1 MDAQSF
7 DILHQLL
14 ILNTFQLDKE
24 ELQLQLLSHPSFPSL
39 YSLAEVLQHFG
50 IDHVAVSLPTTTN
63 TLEQLPDSFIANIK
77 INDKE
82 QLVLVTQHKKYIK
95 LSYSSSKTAK
105 LTIDQ
110 FLNYWTGVLL
120 AIEKNKPES
129 SNKRRS
135 YERLIIAILYFLVI
149 ALIGGTVWM
158 KASFYTGLYFSSSIV
173 GLLFSIIIIKHELGW
188 QSPNVSKFCQISGG
202 TNCSDVIHS
211 KGAKLFGWIK
221 LSDLSLIFFN
231 ALSLSWLVAFIAK
244 IPFWHIAVF
253 TTIASVPMLIY
264 SLYYQYRVVRKWC
277 PLCLTIT
284 GVLIIQLALV
294 STQLQLF
301 IIPERG
307 IEGWGLFLA
316 IILMNVIG
324 WNFLKPLLVK
334 QRQLQKLRI
343 EQYTFKR
350 NFQVFNALYQQTN
363 ILPEYTNIEGD
374 IILGNPH
381 APLKLLLV
389 TNPACYYCKEAHQD
403 IEQLLEKNKNHISVT
418 IRFNVSKEV
427 HHQQA
432 YQVASM
438 LLSVYQAE
446 GIAACQKLLREVYE
460 EKVQL
465 KQWLQE
471 HPYQFDTK
479 WAENILSAQRAW
491 CTHHNINFTPAF
503 YLNDKLFPKA
513 YQRTDLQYFI
523 DDLYEHLQ
531 AFKPENVNVQIAD

>member
-7 DILHQLL
+7 DILRQLL
-14 ILNTFQLDKE
+14 LLNDFQVDKE

-77 INDKE
+77 INDKD
-82 QLVLVTQHKKYIK
+82 QLVLVTQHKKHIK
-95 LSYSSSKTAK
+95 LSYSSSKTTK

-110 FLNYWTGVLL
+110 FLNSWTGVLL

-129 SNKRRS
+129 SNKRLS
-135 YERLIIAILYFLVI
+135 YEHSIIAILYFLVI

-158 KASFYTGLYFSSSIV
+158 QASVYTGLYFSSSII

-202 TNCSDVIHS
+202 TNCSAVIRS

-221 LSDLSLIFFN
+221 LSDLSLIFFS
-231 ALSLSWLVAFIAK
+231 ALSLSWIVAFIAK

-253 TTIASVPMLIY
+253 TTIASIPILIY
-264 SLYYQYRVVRKWC
+264 SLYYQYRVARKWC
-277 PLCLTIT
+277 PLCLTIA
-284 GVLIIQLALV
+284 GVLILQLALV

-301 IIPERG
+301 TFPEKG
-307 IEGWGLFLA
+307 IEGWGLLLA
-316 IILMNVIG
+316 IILINVIG

-334 QRQLQKLRI
+334 QQQLQKLRI
-343 EQYTFKR
+343 EQHTFKR
-350 NFQVFNALYQQTN
+350 NFQVFNALYQQTS
-363 ILPEYTNIEGD
+363 ILPENTNIEGD

-403 IEQLLEKNKNHISVT
+403 IEQLLEKNKDRISIT
-418 IRFNVSKEV
+418 IRFNVSKKA
-427 HHQQA
+427 HHHLA
-432 YQVASM
+432 YQVASI

-446 GIAACQKLLREVYE
+446 GIAACRELLHEVYQ
-460 EKVQL
+460 EKVEL
-465 KQWLQE
+465 KQW
-471 HPYQFDTK
+471 
-479 WAENILSAQRAW
+479 
-491 CTHHNINFTPAF
+491 
-503 YLNDKLFPKA
+503 
-513 YQRTDLQYFI
+513 
-523 DDLYEHLQ
+523 
-531 AFKPENVNVQIAD
+531 